1 MKIAVSATG
10 PTLEAAVDPRFGR
23 CSFFIIVET
32 ESLDFEAIENPN
44 IALSGGAGI
53 QSAQMMAE
61 KGVQS
66 VLTGNCGPNASNTF
80 SATGIE
86 VITGC
91 SGIVKDAINDFKSGS
106 YANSQQ
112 QNQVI
117 SPNQTSNTPNFQ
129 QSNAFGSGTSRMG
142 QGRGMG
148 GGGGRGMGGG
158 GGRGM
163 GGGGGRG
170 MGGGGGQGGGQG
182 GGKGSGRGMGR

>member
-23 CSFFIIVET
+23 CSFFIIAET
-32 ESLDFEAIENPN
+32 ESPDFTAIENPN

-61 KGVQS
+61 KGVQT
-66 VLTGNCGPNASNTF
+66 VLTGSCGPNASNTF

-91 SGIVKDAINDFKSGS
+91 SGMVKDVINAFKSGS
-106 YANSQQ
+106 YTNNQQ
-112 QNQVI
+112 QNQDI

-129 QSNAFGSGTSRMG
+129 QSNTFGSRTSRMG
-142 QGRGMG
+142 QGRGC
-148 GGGGRGMGGG
+148 GGGRGMGGG
-158 GGRGM
+158 GGRCMGGGGGKGM
-163 GGGGGRG
+163 GGGGRG
-170 MGGGGGQGGGQG
+170 MGGGQG
-182 GGKGSGRGMGR
+182 GGKGGGRGMGR